1 MSSGR
6 FAYYAIQRNDTQI
19 NMTVLNAAGAADHL
33 VHCGLAVQVLRAV
46 VLRHLHLEYSTV
58 QNSVNAFDVLYR
70 RYSL

>member
-1 MSSGR
+1 
-6 FAYYAIQRNDTQI
+6 
-19 NMTVLNAAGAADHL
+19 MTVLNAAGAADHL

-46 VLRHLHLEYSTV
+46 VLGHLYLEYSTV